1 MPRTPIRSPP
11 VKKLKNE
18 ALAPKSLTQDFDEAT
33 YGGND
38 GSSTHDDEWKSDSRD
53 SWRSGHGWYWSQYSY
68 DEPWGSEWQNWRYN
82 RQYSWQEYRQPVQ
95 KTLLARKETALPDP
109 RSEGEVDDEMPG
121 LQPVFE
127 EPAEGG
133 EQAPKAK
140 VEPRVEPK
148 VEPPPQ
154 KPSKRNPAENGK
166 SWNTDKFGKILNGK
180 ALYQRFYRSI
190 RSPLACNKK
199 PAAA

>member
-1 MPRTPIRSPP
+1 MVVTMGVPLMMMNGIMIPGIRGGRATAGIGASTPMMSHGGASGRIGVTIASTLGKSTVSRCKRSSWPGRRQPCPIRG
-11 VKKLKNE
+11 LR
-18 ALAPKSLTQDFDEAT
+18 A
-33 YGGND
+33 
-38 GSSTHDDEWKSDSRD
+38 
-53 SWRSGHGWYWSQYSY
+53 
-68 DEPWGSEWQNWRYN
+68 
-82 RQYSWQEYRQPVQ
+82 
-95 KTLLARKETALPDP
+95 
-109 RSEGEVDDEMPG
+109 PG

-154 KPSKRNPAENGK
+154 KPSKGNPAENGK